1 MASTKKR
8 LSKIQRFVHLGIMG
22 CCTVLWVL
30 WRHLPFILDLVV
42 QGEARS
48 VAHWLYSLGCWSY
61 RHPSR
66 GHSSIM
72 MWFQKSDPI
81 FNMGIEVRKKIKGCI
96 DSKHMAMWQGLIST
110 QRKAWKLISG
120 CNPTAKTRQLFLT
133 GYSPGLG
140 PASLLDIT
148 PWEDIST

>member
-1 MASTKKR
+1 MGSAKKR
-8 LSKIQRFVHLGIMG
+8 LSKVQRFVHLGIMG
-22 CCTVLWVL
+22 YCGVLWVL
-30 WRHLPFILDLVV
+30 RRHLPFALDLVV
-42 QGEARS
+42 QCEAKS
-48 VAHWLYSLGCWSY
+48 VAHWLFSLGCWY
-61 RHPSR
+61 YHHPSR

-72 MWFQKSDPI
+72 MWFQKSDPT

-110 QRKAWKLISG
+110 QRKVWKLISG
-120 CNPTAKTRQLFLT
+120 PNPTAKTRQLPLT

-148 PWEDIST
+148 PWEDTST